1 MDAIHPGYGFLSER
15 SDFCAAVEAAGMRF
29 VGPTPDAMSRMGDK
43 VQARIAAKQAG
54 LGKFSGQFWA
64 AAKRGRYDH

>member
-29 VGPTPDAMSRMGDK
+29 VGPSADAMAKMGDK
-43 VQARIAAKQAG
+43 VCK
-54 LGKFSGQFWA
+54 SG
-64 AAKRGRYDH
+64 